1 MPEIT
6 FVQALRDALYEEM
19 RGDDKIFIMGEDVGL
34 GEGAFGV
41 TRGLM
46 REFGSERV
54 KDAPISEA
62 AIVGAGVGAAM
73 TGTRPVVEIMFG
85 DFLSVA
91 FDEVYNKAAKWR
103 YGHGGQFR
111 IPMVIRS
118 AFGHRAGNSMEHSQC
133 PEAVFMHSPG
143 IKIVAPSTPYDAKG
157 LLKSAIRDDNPVLF
171 FEHKQL
177 YRIKGEVP
185 EEEYTLPI
193 GVADVKRKGTD
204 VTIVAWSLMV
214 HKALEAADV
223 LAGEGINAEVV
234 DLRTI
239 APLDKE
245 AVLNSVAS
253 THRLVIVEEPNK
265 TGGVGGEI
273 AAIVAEEG
281 FELLDAPIMRVASLD
296 VPIPYSRV
304 LEEYVLPSVERIIDA
319 VKTICTY

>member
-1 MPEIT
+1 
-6 FVQALRDALYEEM
+6 
-19 RGDDKIFIMGEDVGL
+19 
-34 GEGAFGV
+34 
-41 TRGLM
+41 
-46 REFGSERV
+46 
-54 KDAPISEA
+54 
-62 AIVGAGVGAAM
+62 
-73 TGTRPVVEIMFG
+73 
-85 DFLSVA
+85 
-91 FDEVYNKAAKWR
+91 
-103 YGHGGQFR
+103 
-111 IPMVIRS
+111 
-118 AFGHRAGNSMEHSQC
+118 MEHSQC